1 MQQYDEW
8 LIDFQV
14 QYGRKPS
21 DKEVAEAAKTGFALS
36 SGLSRQ
42 KNSKFRQ
49 VLSKVGL
56 GDLKFSW
63 FLVLE
68 ILLLICIALFGYV
81 VGYLFIGGPQKQF
94 KQKVIGLLCLLVFM
108 VWKMPQ
114 ARLPSSEFM
123 PHRCR

>member
-1 MQQYDEW
+1 MADW
-8 LIDFQV
+8 LQV
-14 QYGRKPS
+14 QHGRKPS
-21 DKEVAEAAKTGFALS
+21 DTVAEAAKAGFALS

-81 VGYLFIGGPQKQF
+81 VGYLFI
-94 KQKVIGLLCLLVFM
+94 
-108 VWKMPQ
+108 
-114 ARLPSSEFM
+114 
-123 PHRCR
+123 

>member
-14 QYGRKPS
+14 QHGRKPS
-21 DKEVAEAAKTGFALS
+21 DKEVAEAAKAGFALS

-63 FLVLE
+63 FLVLYGQHKRE
-68 ILLLICIALFGYV
+68 YDTCCAGRCCIRTA
-81 VGYLFIGGPQKQF
+81 
-94 KQKVIGLLCLLVFM
+94 
-108 VWKMPQ
+108 
-114 ARLPSSEFM
+114 
-123 PHRCR
+123 

>member
-14 QYGRKPS
+14 QHGRKPS
-21 DKEVAEAAKTGFALS
+21 DKEVAEAAKTGFA
-36 SGLSRQ
+36 
-42 KNSKFRQ
+42 NSKFRQ
-49 VLSKVGL
+49 VLSKVGW

-81 VGYLFIGGPQKQF
+81 VGYLFI
-94 KQKVIGLLCLLVFM
+94 
-108 VWKMPQ
+108 
-114 ARLPSSEFM
+114 
-123 PHRCR
+123 

>member
-14 QYGRKPS
+14 QHGRKPS

-42 KNSKFRQ
+42 FRQ

-81 VGYLFIGGPQKQF
+81 VGYLFI
-94 KQKVIGLLCLLVFM
+94 
-108 VWKMPQ
+108 
-114 ARLPSSEFM
+114 
-123 PHRCR
+123 

>member
-14 QYGRKPS
+14 QHGRKPS

-63 FLVLE
+63 FLVFGNF
-68 ILLLICIALFGYV
+68 ALDLYCSLWLCCWLSI
-81 VGYLFIGGPQKQF
+81 YLGGPHET
-94 KQKVIGLLCLLVFM
+94 V
-108 VWKMPQ
+108 
-114 ARLPSSEFM
+114 
-123 PHRCR
+123 

>member
-14 QYGRKPS
+14 QHGRKPS
-21 DKEVAEAAKTGFALS
+21 DKEVAEAA

-56 GDLKFSW
+56 GNLKFSW

-81 VGYLFIGGPQKQF
+81 VGYLFI
-94 KQKVIGLLCLLVFM
+94 
-108 VWKMPQ
+108 
-114 ARLPSSEFM
+114 
-123 PHRCR
+123 

>member
-14 QYGRKPS
+14 QHGRKPS

-56 GDLKFSW
+56 VISSLAGFSFWKFCS
-63 FLVLE
+63 
-68 ILLLICIALFGYV
+68 
-81 VGYLFIGGPQKQF
+81 
-94 KQKVIGLLCLLVFM
+94 
-108 VWKMPQ
+108 
-114 ARLPSSEFM
+114 
-123 PHRCR
+123 

>member
-14 QYGRKPS
+14 QHGRKPI

-42 KNSKFRQ
+42 KNS
-49 VLSKVGL
+49 
-56 GDLKFSW
+56 KFSW

-81 VGYLFIGGPQKQF
+81 VGYLFI
-94 KQKVIGLLCLLVFM
+94 
-108 VWKMPQ
+108 
-114 ARLPSSEFM
+114 
-123 PHRCR
+123 

>member
-42 KNSKFRQ
+42 KNSKIQTSF
-49 VLSKVGL
+49 V
-56 GDLKFSW
+56 
-63 FLVLE
+63 
-68 ILLLICIALFGYV
+68 
-81 VGYLFIGGPQKQF
+81 
-94 KQKVIGLLCLLVFM
+94 
-108 VWKMPQ
+108 
-114 ARLPSSEFM
+114 
-123 PHRCR
+123 

>member
-14 QYGRKPS
+14 QHGRKPS

-56 GDLKFSW
+56 GNLALDLYCSLW
-63 FLVLE
+63 LCCWLS
-68 ILLLICIALFGYV
+68 I
-81 VGYLFIGGPQKQF
+81 YLGGPHET
-94 KQKVIGLLCLLVFM
+94 V
-108 VWKMPQ
+108 
-114 ARLPSSEFM
+114 
-123 PHRCR
+123 

>member
-14 QYGRKPS
+14 QHGRKPS

-56 GDLKFSW
+56 GDLKF
-63 FLVLE
+63 LVLE

-81 VGYLFIGGPQKQF
+81 VGYLFI
-94 KQKVIGLLCLLVFM
+94 
-108 VWKMPQ
+108 
-114 ARLPSSEFM
+114 
-123 PHRCR
+123 

>member
-14 QYGRKPS
+14 QHGRKPS

-42 KNSKFRQ
+42 KKFLKFRQ

-63 FLVLE
+63 FLVFGNF
-68 ILLLICIALFGYV
+68 LLLICIALFGYV
-81 VGYLFIGGPQKQF
+81 VGYLFI
-94 KQKVIGLLCLLVFM
+94 
-108 VWKMPQ
+108 
-114 ARLPSSEFM
+114 
-123 PHRCR
+123 

>member
-14 QYGRKPS
+14 QHGRKPS

-49 VLSKVGL
+49 VL

-81 VGYLFIGGPQKQF
+81 VGYLFI
-94 KQKVIGLLCLLVFM
+94 
-108 VWKMPQ
+108 
-114 ARLPSSEFM
+114 
-123 PHRCR
+123 

>member
-14 QYGRKPS
+14 QHGRKPS

-49 VLSKVGL
+49 VLSKVG
-56 GDLKFSW
+56 W

-81 VGYLFIGGPQKQF
+81 VGYLFI
-94 KQKVIGLLCLLVFM
+94 
-108 VWKMPQ
+108 
-114 ARLPSSEFM
+114 
-123 PHRCR
+123 

>member
-14 QYGRKPS
+14 QHGRKPS
-21 DKEVAEAAKTGFALS
+21 DKEVAEAAKTAGFALS

-56 GDLKFSW
+56 GNLKFSW

-81 VGYLFIGGPQKQF
+81 VGYLFI
-94 KQKVIGLLCLLVFM
+94 
-108 VWKMPQ
+108 
-114 ARLPSSEFM
+114 
-123 PHRCR
+123 

>member
-14 QYGRKPS
+14 QHGRKPS

-68 ILLLICIALFGYV
+68 ILLLYCSLWLCCWLSI
-81 VGYLFIGGPQKQF
+81 YLGGPHET
-94 KQKVIGLLCLLVFM
+94 V
-108 VWKMPQ
+108 
-114 ARLPSSEFM
+114 
-123 PHRCR
+123 

>member
-1 MQQYDEW
+1 MSILQISRGVTSSFLDVYKR
-8 LIDFQV
+8 QV
-14 QYGRKPS
+14 QHGRKPS

-81 VGYLFIGGPQKQF
+81 VGYLFI
-94 KQKVIGLLCLLVFM
+94 
-108 VWKMPQ
+108 
-114 ARLPSSEFM
+114 
-123 PHRCR
+123 

>member
-21 DKEVAEAAKTGFALS
+21 EKEVTEAAKTGFDLS

-42 KNSKFRQ
+42 KKSKFRQ

-56 GDLKFSW
+56 RDSQYSW

-68 ILLLICIALFGYV
+68 ILLLICIALFGDV
-81 VGYLFIGGPQKQF
+81 VGYLFI
-94 KQKVIGLLCLLVFM
+94 
-108 VWKMPQ
+108 
-114 ARLPSSEFM
+114 
-123 PHRCR
+123 

>member
-14 QYGRKPS
+14 QH
-21 DKEVAEAAKTGFALS
+21 GFALS

-81 VGYLFIGGPQKQF
+81 VGYLFI
-94 KQKVIGLLCLLVFM
+94 
-108 VWKMPQ
+108 
-114 ARLPSSEFM
+114 
-123 PHRCR
+123 

>member
-14 QYGRKPS
+14 QHGRKPS

-49 VLSKVGL
+49 GGW

-81 VGYLFIGGPQKQF
+81 VGYLFI
-94 KQKVIGLLCLLVFM
+94 
-108 VWKMPQ
+108 
-114 ARLPSSEFM
+114 
-123 PHRCR
+123 

>member
-42 KNSKFRQ
+42 KILNSDKFCLR
-49 VLSKVGL
+49 
-56 GDLKFSW
+56 
-63 FLVLE
+63 LVW
-68 ILLLICIALFGYV
+68 
-81 VGYLFIGGPQKQF
+81 
-94 KQKVIGLLCLLVFM
+94 VI
-108 VWKMPQ
+108 
-114 ARLPSSEFM
+114 SSLAGF
-123 PHRCR
+123 